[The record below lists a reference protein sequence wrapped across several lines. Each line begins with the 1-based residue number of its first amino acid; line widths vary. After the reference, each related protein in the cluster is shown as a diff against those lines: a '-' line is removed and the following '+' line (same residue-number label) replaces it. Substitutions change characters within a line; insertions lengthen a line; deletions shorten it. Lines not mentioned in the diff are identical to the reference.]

1 MKAIHR
7 INRRTLIKSSAAA
20 IAMPAL
26 LGANSAS
33 AQAKVIKIGHVS
45 PRTGPLAGFGEA
57 DDFILKQVRDVIG
70 KGLQSGGKTYQVQI
84 ISKDSQ
90 SSGSRAA
97 EVASELILSDKVDL
111 MVTSGTPDTTNPVS
125 DQAEVNETPCVATN
139 CPWQP
144 YFFGRRGDPAKG
156 FNWTYLFFWGL
167 EDVIAAF
174 LALWDGAPTNKVV
187 GGLFPND
194 ADGNAWG
201 DKERGLP
208 PALAAAGYKLL
219 DPGRYQVMNNDFS
232 SQIAAFKAA
241 GAEIVT
247 GNMIPPDFATFWSQA
262 AQQGFKP
269 KIVTIGKALLFPSV
283 INSLGARGNGLTS
296 EVWWTPHHPFKSG
309 LTGQSCAELAKA
321 YEDATKRPWS
331 QPIGF
336 QHALFEVA
344 IDVLKRAKAI
354 EPKAIL
360 DSIVATN
367 YQSIVGPVQWTGKP
381 VKNVTK
387 TPLVAGQWQRKGDKF
402 ELVIT
407 ANKPAPNIPTGG
419 KLELLS

>member
-1 MKAIHR
+1 
-7 INRRTLIKSSAAA
+7 
-20 IAMPAL
+20 MPAL

-57 DDFILKQVRDVIG
+57 DTFILEQVRGILG
-70 KGLQSGGKTYQVQI
+70 KGLQSGGKTYKVEI
-84 ISKDSQ
+84 VSKDSQ

-97 EVASELILSDKVDL
+97 EVASELILRDKVDL
-111 MVTSGTPDTTNPVS
+111 LVTSGTPDTTNPVS
-125 DQAEVNETPCVATN
+125 DQAEVNEMPCVATN

-144 YFFGRRGDPAKG
+144 YFFGRKGDPAKG

-201 DKERGLP
+201 DQGARP
-208 PALAAAGYKLL
+208 
-219 DPGRYQVMNNDFS
+219 
-232 SQIAAFKAA
+232 AA
-241 GAEIVT
+241 GA
-247 GNMIPPDFATFWSQA
+247 GRRRLQA
-262 AQQGFKP
+262 ARSRPLPGDEQRLLLADRGVQVGRRRDRHRQHDPAGLRHVLVAGGAAGLQAEDRHHRQGAA
-269 KIVTIGKALLFPSV
+269 V
-283 INSLGARGNGLTS
+283 SLGDQLARRARQRA
-296 EVWWTPHHPFKSG
+296 HHRKSG
-309 LTGQSCAELAKA
+309 GRRTIRSSRASPARA
-321 YEDATKRPWS
+321 ASSSPRPMTTATKRPWS

-419 KLELLS
+419 KMELLS

>member
-1 MKAIHR
+1 MKAGNR
-7 INRRTLIKSSAAA
+7 INRRTLIKSGAAV
-20 IAMPAL
+20 IAAPAL
-26 LGANSAS
+26 LNANSAS

-45 PRTGPLAGFGEA
+45 PKTGPLAGFGEA
-57 DDFILKQVRDVIG
+57 DEFILKLVRDDLA

-97 EVASELILSDKVDL
+97 EVASELILSDKIDL

-174 LALWDGAPTNKVV
+174 TALWDGMPTNKVV

-208 PALAAAGYKLL
+208 PALAAAGYKLI
-219 DPGRYQVMNNDFS
+219 DPGRYQQMNNDFS

-241 GAEIVT
+241 GVEIVT
-247 GNMIPPDFATFWSQA
+247 GVMIPPDFATFWSQA
-262 AQQGFKP
+262 AQQGLKP
-269 KIVTIGKALLFPSV
+269 KVVTIGKALLFPSAV
-283 INSLGARGNGLTS
+283 AALGPRGNGLTS
-296 EVWWTPHHPFKSG
+296 EVWWSPNHPFKSG
-309 LTGQSCAELAKA
+309 LTGQSCQQLADA
-321 YEDATKRPWS
+321 YVAATKRPWS

-336 QHALFEVA
+336 QHAMFEVA

-387 TPLVAGQWQRKGDKF
+387 TPLVAGQWQMKGDKL

-407 ANKPAPNIPTGG
+407 ANRPHPNIPVGG
-419 KLELLS
+419 KTQILS